1 MARPAKKSSARKQR
15 VVTPPVSKWVWIL
28 YAALAAGF
36 LWFLVTLNSVP
47 VEEAVQS
54 LKEGLSEEKDE
65 SADKGSSYDFYKMLP
80 EAKVIPQHV
89 PDYVPK
95 TPDPSVVYILQTGS
109 FRAHADAEKQKATIA
124 FQGMQAHI
132 EQTNTADNGI
142 WYRVILGPFQ
152 SRSKMNRAIDSLVKL
167 RIQPLVRKKKIET
180 TQ

>member
-1 MARPAKKSSARKQR
+1 M
-15 VVTPPVSKWVWIL
+15 L

-36 LWFLVTLNSVP
+36 IWFLVTLNAVP
-47 VEEAVQS
+47 VEKAVES
-54 LKEGLSEEKDE
+54 LKKGQTAEEDLP
-65 SADKGSSYDFYKMLP
+65 ADKKRSYDFYKMLP

-89 PDYVPK
+89 PEYVPK
-95 TPDPSVVYILQTGS
+95 APDPSVVYILQTGS
-109 FRAHADAEKQKATIA
+109 FRSHADAEKQKATIA

-142 WYRVILGPFQ
+142 WYRVIVGPFQ
-152 SRSKMNRAIDSLVKL
+152 SRSKMNRAIDSLVRV

>member
-1 MARPAKKSSARKQR
+1 M
-15 VVTPPVSKWVWIL
+15 L

-36 LWFLVTLNSVP
+36 VWFLVTLNAVP
-47 VEEAVQS
+47 VEDAVKS
-54 LKEGLSEEKDE
+54 LKQGQSREQDAPEDRKR
-65 SADKGSSYDFYKMLP
+65 SYDFYKMLP
-80 EAKVIPQHV
+80 EAKVVPQHV
-89 PDYVPK
+89 PEYVPK

-109 FRAHADAEKQKATIA
+109 FRSHADAEKQKATIA

-142 WYRVILGPFQ
+142 WYRVIVGPFQ
-152 SRSKMNRAIDSLVKL
+152 SRSKMNRAIDSLVRV